1 MIHPLVND
9 QTAAPMLHQHFKM
22 YKPAGVLSQFVYNHR
37 KRKNRRLL
45 GDIIQNSETSIPD
58 DGIMAIGRLDEDSE
72 GLLLLTTDGQM
83 SKRVRERNVEKEYW
97 VQVKG
102 DVTNDAI
109 DKLSRGVQ
117 ITLPSAA
124 EFKGQKE
131 RQHGSKPNNTYQTL
145 PCKVRLLD
153 TELVDVTKSKISNQ
167 KSGSN
172 ESTTRKRKF
181 KGTCNKCGEV
191 GHKTKDC
198 PDNNI
203 ARSIEDMTMKMALP
217 TGISPSCR
225 ISLAEDSIHGPNS
238 WISITLTEGKN
249 RQVRKMTHAVG
260 HPCLRLVRV
269 RIGTVTLAGMTA
281 GDVKP
286 LEQSEREAFIVED
299 SSNTCGDAYECNV
312 PIRLE

>member
-1 MIHPLVND
+1 MS
-9 QTAAPMLHQHFKM
+9 HQHFKM

-45 GDIIQNSETSIPD
+45 GDVIQNSETSIP

-83 SKRVRERNVEKEYW
+83 SKRVREKNVEKEYW

-102 DVTNDAI
+102 DVTNDAV

-124 EFKGQKE
+124 EMKGQQE
-131 RQHGSKPNNTYQTL
+131 RQHSDKTSNTYQTL
-145 PCKVRLLD
+145 PCKVRVLD
-153 TELVDVTKSKISNQ
+153 TELVDVAKPNMSNQ
-167 KSGSN
+167 KDGSK
-172 ESTTRKRKF
+172 ETAVRKRKF

-198 PDNNI
+198 PLCRNNNNPG
-203 ARSIEDMTMKMALP
+203 SIEDMTMKMALP
-217 TGISPSCR
+217 PGISPSCR
-225 ISLAEDSIHGPNS
+225 ISLAEDSIHGPTS

-249 RQVRKMTHAVG
+249 RQVRKMTHVVG

-281 GDVKP
+281 GNVKQ
-286 LEQSEREAFIVED
+286 LEQSEQKAFIVDD
-299 SSNTCGDAYECNV
+299 SKEV
-312 PIRLE
+312 WR